1 MAREEA
7 ANSAFGESA
16 AGGRRD
22 KAKSAAAEVAQ
33 EAAFDFANMLWRVLV
48 IDVEAT
54 LKRAMHKVL
63 NDHAVSEEARVR
75 RARALRV
82 LGNIFLSTC
91 FAPRTTEIEVAAGS
105 SSAVAA
111 VAAAVA
117 ASRQKQQQ
125 QQQQQRRRRQQR

>member
-1 MAREEA
+1 M
-7 ANSAFGESA
+7 
-16 AGGRRD
+16 
-22 KAKSAAAEVAQ
+22 AQ

-63 NDHAVSEEARVR
+63 NDHAVSDEARVR

-82 LGNIFLSTC
+82 LGNVFRSTC

-111 VAAAVA
+111 VAA
-117 ASRQKQQQ
+117 SGQQQ
-125 QQQQQRRRRQQR
+125 QQQEQQEQQEQQQR

>member
-1 MAREEA
+1 M
-7 ANSAFGESA
+7 
-16 AGGRRD
+16 
-22 KAKSAAAEVAQ
+22 AQ

-63 NDHAVSEEARVR
+63 NDHAVSDEARVR

-82 LGNIFLSTC
+82 LGNVFRSTC
-91 FAPRTTEIEVAAGS
+91 FAPRTTEIEVAAGI

-111 VAAAVA
+111 
-117 ASRQKQQQ
+117 SGQQQ
-125 QQQQQRRRRQQR
+125 QQPPQPQPQQQ

>member
-1 MAREEA
+1 VAREEEA
-7 ANSAFGESA
+7 KSASGESA
-16 AGGRRD
+16 AGSAGGRRD

-63 NDHAVSEEARVR
+63 NDHAVSDEARVR

-82 LGNIFLSTC
+82 LGNVFRSTC

-111 VAAAVA
+111 VAA
-117 ASRQKQQQ
+117 SGQQQ
-125 QQQQQRRRRQQR
+125 QQPPQPQPQQQ

>member
-63 NDHAVSEEARVR
+63 NDRAVSEEARVR

-82 LGNIFLSTC
+82 LGNAFRTTC
-91 FAPRTTEIEVAAGS
+91 FAPRTKEIEVAGS
-105 SSAVAA
+105 SSSSSVLPAA
-111 VAAAVA
+111 LPAAAVA
-117 ASRQKQQQ
+117 VL
-125 QQQQQRRRRQQR
+125 